1 MYEKGKAE
9 GTVPHPRALSPPAFH
24 ITLNPLHSSC
34 TFWVFVRM
42 SPAPHNVQPKQT
54 APGPAPPSPTLGLLW
69 SSDVPLLAL
78 YTAHS
83 IRFWGSGFYFLFE
96 NYFSNFSLAR
106 HHSLLW
112 KWKMCHIIT
121 QRSHELTLSVTNR
134 TGGWNYA
141 WKHSHRRHLLS
152 FEETVWAKERQMKF
166 LSSLTVKTNF
176 ICPQHFQPQPLLLN
190 EIDEFLFIC

>member
-9 GTVPHPRALSPPAFH
+9 GTVPHPRALSAPAFH
-24 ITLNPLHSSC
+24 ITLNPLRSSC

-54 APGPAPPSPTLGLLW
+54 EPGPAPPSPTLGLLW

-78 YTAHS
+78 YAAHS
-83 IRFWGSGFYFLFE
+83 VRFWGSGFYFLFE

-112 KWKMCHIIT
+112 KWKNVPNYHAKISQTNTKCYKQDRWMKLCT
-121 QRSHELTLSVTNR
+121 ETLPQE
-134 TGGWNYA
+134 A
-141 WKHSHRRHLLS
+141 PFILRRDCLGKGK
-152 FEETVWAKERQMKF
+152 A
-166 LSSLTVKTNF
+166 
-176 ICPQHFQPQPLLLN
+176 N
-190 EIDEFLFIC
+190 EISFLTNCQD